1 MFKERP
7 IFIIDGLNLFIRSFC
22 SYPQMSANGEQMGGC
37 VGFLK
42 TLQRLSRE
50 FQPVQVYVAWE
61 GGGSSR
67 RRKIFPEYKLN
78 RRPEK
83 LNRFYEDD
91 IPETDENRQKQLVSL
106 VDILKNVP
114 VCQTYVSDCEGDDIV
129 AFMCRGPLRH
139 KEKVIISSDKDMYQ
153 LLDEKTHI
161 YSLHKKRFVA
171 EDDVFDEF
179 RIKAHNFALAKC
191 LCGDVSDNIPGV
203 KGLGFKTAAKK
214 FPMLGGEQI
223 LLQDLLDFTA
233 SHKHESH
240 IYQKIFESADI
251 IKRNWKII
259 HLDGSMLSPE
269 QMKRVEHVMNTF
281 EPKVNKL
288 KFIKSLLKVG
298 ITDFDTD
305 NFFHSLICIEGLSY
319 TSSSEKQ

>member
-1 MFKERP
+1 
-7 IFIIDGLNLFIRSFC
+7 
-22 SYPQMSANGEQMGGC
+22 
-37 VGFLK
+37 
-42 TLQRLSRE
+42 
-50 FQPVQVYVAWE
+50 
-61 GGGSSR
+61 
-67 RRKIFPEYKLN
+67 
-78 RRPEK
+78 
-83 LNRFYEDD
+83 
-91 IPETDENRQKQLVSL
+91 
-106 VDILKNVP
+106 
-114 VCQTYVSDCEGDDIV
+114 
-129 AFMCRGPLRH
+129 
-139 KEKVIISSDKDMYQ
+139 
-153 LLDEKTHI
+153 
-161 YSLHKKRFVA
+161 
-171 EDDVFDEF
+171 
-179 RIKAHNFALAKC
+179 
-191 LCGDVSDNIPGV
+191 
-203 KGLGFKTAAKK
+203 
-214 FPMLGGEQI
+214 LGGEQI